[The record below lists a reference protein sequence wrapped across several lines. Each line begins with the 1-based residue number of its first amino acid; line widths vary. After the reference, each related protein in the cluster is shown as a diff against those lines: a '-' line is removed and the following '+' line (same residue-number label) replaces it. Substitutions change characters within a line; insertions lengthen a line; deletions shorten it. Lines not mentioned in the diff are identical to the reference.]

1 MINMNTKRPKI
12 TLTFLVSLL
21 ILVAVSLAGCAAL
34 KTATPQAQ
42 ALPADISV
50 KDAAALRDQGVFLLD
65 VRTQDEW
72 NQAHIQ
78 GATLVT
84 LDQLESN
91 LTLIPKDK
99 QIVVYCH
106 SGNRSSQARDIL
118 LKDGYPQV
126 TSVTGGISEWIAE
139 GFPTV
144 SGP

>member
-12 TLTFLVSLL
+12 TVTFLVSLI

-50 KDAAALRDQGVFLLD
+50 KDAAAIREQGVFLLD

-84 LDQLESN
+84 LDQLES
-91 LTLIPKDK
+91 TLLISPRT
-99 QIVVYCH
+99 
-106 SGNRSSQARDIL
+106 SRSSYIATLGTAARKPGIFCLKMDI
-118 LKDGYPQV
+118 PQV

>member
-1 MINMNTKRPKI
+1 MNTKRPKI
-12 TLTFLVSLL
+12 TVTLLVSLL
-21 ILVAVSLAGCAAL
+21 ILVAVSLAGCADS
-34 KTATPQAQ
+34 KTATTEAQ

-50 KDAAALRDQGVFLLD
+50 KDAAALRDQGAFVLD

-91 LTLIPKDK
+91 LTLIPKD
-99 QIVVYCH
+99 QQVVVYCH
-106 SGNRSSQARDIL
+106 SGNRSSEARDIL

-139 GFPTV
+139 GFPTI

>member
-1 MINMNTKRPKI
+1 MINMNTKLPKI
-12 TLTFLVSLL
+12 TVTFLVSLL
-21 ILVAVSLAGCAAL
+21 ILVTVSLAGCAAS
-34 KTATPQAQ
+34 KTATPEVQ

-84 LDQLESN
+84 LDQLESHLN
-91 LTLIPKDK
+91 DIPKDK

-139 GFPTV
+139 GYPTV